1 MGDQARVGEAVQF
14 EFSIIN
20 GKTVFDIIHAH
31 RDECVGIVRD
41 AYLAHADGRSVN
53 PDSYF
58 LRFPEKPNCRIIA
71 LPAYLGNGF
80 DVAGLKWI
88 ASYPA
93 NIQRGFPRASAV
105 LVLNNY
111 ETGYPFA
118 ILESSIISAART
130 AASAVLAA
138 DWLSGQSRRA
148 HSLGIVGTG
157 FIARYVYEF
166 LVDTGW
172 EIEEVRLHDLTPL
185 ESEKFRITACRP
197 DRHRT
202 VTVVDDVAQLVRA
215 CDLIV
220 FTTVASTPHIA
231 DPALFEHNP
240 LVLHISLRDLA
251 PEILLRS
258 QNVVDDVEHV
268 MKANTSPHLAE
279 QQTGDRSFVT
289 GTLVDIM
296 LGRRSVNRSRPII
309 FSPFGMGI
317 LDLAVGKWVYD
328 QAVASGQALRLSDFF
343 YETVR

>member
-1 MGDQARVGEAVQF
+1 MNF
-14 EFSIIN
+14 ELSVIN
-20 GKTVFDIIHAH
+20 GKTVSGIIRAA
-31 RDECVGIVRD
+31 RNECVEIVRE
-41 AYLAHADGRSVN
+41 AYLAHAEGRSVN

-58 LRFPEKPNCRIIA
+58 LRFPEKPDCRIIA

-93 NIQRGFPRASAV
+93 NIERGFPRASAV

-111 ETGYPFA
+111 DTGYPFA

-138 DWLSGQSRRA
+138 AWLNGQSRRA

-172 EIEEVRLHDLTPL
+172 AIEEVQLHDRSPV
-185 ESEKFRITACRP
+185 ESQKFRDTACRL

-202 VTVVDDVAQLVRA
+202 VTVVPDAAQLVRA

-220 FTTVASTPHIA
+220 FTTVASAPYLT
-231 DPALFEHNP
+231 DVALFDHNP

-251 PEILLRS
+251 PELLLRS

-279 QQTGDRSFVT
+279 QQTGNRDFVT
-289 GTLVDIM
+289 GTLADIM
-296 LGRRSVNRSRPII
+296 LGERSVNRSRPIV

-317 LDLAVGKWVYD
+317 LDLAVGKWVYE
-328 QAVASGQALRLSDFF
+328 QAVAAGQDLRLSDFF

>member
-1 MGDQARVGEAVQF
+1 MQF
-14 EFSIIN
+14 ELSIIN
-20 GKTVFDIIHAH
+20 GKTVFDIVRAN
-31 RDECVGIVRD
+31 RCECVEVVRG
-41 AYLAHADGRSVN
+41 AYLAHAEGHSVN

-58 LRFPEKPNCRIIA
+58 LRFPGKPDSRIIA

-93 NIQRGFPRASAV
+93 NVQRGFPRASAV
-105 LVLNNY
+105 LVLNRY
-111 ETGYPFA
+111 DTGYPFA

-138 DWLSGQSRRA
+138 YWLSGQSCRA
-148 HSLGIVGTG
+148 HALGIVGTG
-157 FIARYVYEF
+157 FIARYVYDF

-172 EIEEVRLHDLTPL
+172 EIEEVRLYDTSQL
-185 ESEKFRITACRP
+185 ESEKFRNTACRFEH
-197 DRHRT
+197 HRT
-202 VTVVDDVAQLVRA
+202 VTVAPDVEQLVRA

-220 FTTVASTPHIA
+220 FATVASAPHIA
-231 DPALFEHNP
+231 DPSLFEHNP

-279 QQTGDRSFVT
+279 QKIGNRSFVT
-289 GTLVDIM
+289 GTLADIM
-296 LGRRSVNRSRPII
+296 LERRSVDRSRPII
-309 FSPFGMGI
+309 FSPFGMGM

-328 QAVASGQALRLSDFF
+328 QAVAAGQGLRLSDFF
-343 YETVR
+343 YEVVR

>member
-1 MGDQARVGEAVQF
+1 LTGNAAMDF
-14 EFSIIN
+14 ELSIVS
-20 GKTVFDIIHAH
+20 GRTVS
-31 RDECVGIVRD
+31 EIVRARRCECMQVVEE
-41 AYLAHADGRSVN
+41 AYLAHADGHSVN

-58 LRFPEKPNCRIIA
+58 LRFPDKPDCRIIA
-71 LPAYLGNGF
+71 LPAYLGNRF

-93 NIQRGFPRASAV
+93 NVQRGFPRASAV

-130 AASAVLAA
+130 AASAALAA
-138 DWLSGQSRRA
+138 HWLNGQSRRA
-148 HSLGIVGTG
+148 QSLGIVGTG

-166 LVDTGW
+166 LVGTGW
-172 EIEEVRLHDLTPL
+172 TIDDVLLHDRAPH
-185 ESEKFRITACRP
+185 ESDKFRNTTCRV

-202 VTVVDDVAQLVRA
+202 ISVVPDVEQLVRA

-220 FTTVASTPHIA
+220 FTTVAPAPYLA
-231 DPALFEHNP
+231 DTSLFDHNP

-251 PEILLRS
+251 PEILLAS

-279 QQTGDRSFVT
+279 QQTGGRNFVT
-289 GTLVDIM
+289 GTLAEIM
-296 LGRRSVNRSRPII
+296 TARRSVNRRRPII

-328 QAVASGQALRLSDFF
+328 QAVAAGQDLRLSDFF